1 MNIDLTEK
9 PKEHRGSRYESA
21 RPVLPEPT
29 LRRMPWYLAVVGMLR
44 QQGVEYVSSTALSR
58 SLNVDASQ
66 IAKDLSF
73 LGLRGKTRIGYEC
86 ARLEDELS
94 DFLGFTTGHNAIIV
108 GVGSLGAALV
118 RDKGLRRYGLDIVAG
133 FDINPDIVGRDIDGV
148 PIHPIE
154 TLDIM
159 RPVYKAEIGII
170 TVPAE
175 AAQLTADALVASG
188 VRALWNFSPFRI
200 STPENIVINN
210 TSIYA
215 NLAVIYNRMDAQ
227 KRMSVQ

>member
-1 MNIDLTEK
+1 MSDIPEK
-9 PKEHRGSRYESA
+9 PQRRCGSHYESA

-44 QQGVEYVSSTALSR
+44 QRGVEYVSSTTLSR

-86 ARLEDELS
+86 ARLEEELA

-118 RDKGLRRYGLDIVAG
+118 RDKGLRHYGLDIVAG
-133 FDINPDIVGRDIDGV
+133 FDVDPRVVGHDIDGV
-148 PIHPIE
+148 PIHHID
-154 TLDIM
+154 TLDVM
-159 RPVYKAEIGII
+159 RPVYRAEIGII
-170 TVPAE
+170 SVPSE
-175 AAQLTADALVASG
+175 VAQNVADALVASG
-188 VRALWNFSPFRI
+188 VRALWNFTPFRI
-200 STPENIVINN
+200 STPEDIVINN

-227 KRMSVQ
+227 KRMSAK